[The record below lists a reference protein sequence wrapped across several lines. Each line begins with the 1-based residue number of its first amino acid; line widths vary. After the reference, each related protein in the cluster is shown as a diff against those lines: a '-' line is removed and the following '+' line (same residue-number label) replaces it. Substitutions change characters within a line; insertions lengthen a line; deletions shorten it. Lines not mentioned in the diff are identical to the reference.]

1 MNDPFQVN
9 MFENHLGEVDSFAHH
24 YYKLMDEYFP
34 LPSFEDVILDK
45 MEKQYGA
52 DAVNDALSYFTSY
65 FEEQELQQAEQNEP
79 PPDVDIE
86 EMLKE
91 MPPKNAEELMRLE
104 QKFRDL
110 SNLMCSMT
118 GSIAISLCN
127 ILASPIAEK
136 HQQETLNM
144 LTAASMAH
152 LYTSRA
158 VAELFPNHSVPL
170 SVSYAKRARRNT
182 NIAANILQNI
192 TASSSALT
200 PALNPINSLFDKAL
214 KAIGDFITESNKL
227 PDQDLD

>member
-9 MFENHLGEVDSFAHH
+9 MFENHLGEVDSFAHQ

-79 PPDVDIE
+79 PPDVDIDE
-86 EMLKE
+86 ILKE

-158 VAELFPNHSVPL
+158 VAELFPNRSVPL
-170 SVSYAKRARRNT
+170 SVTYAKRARRNT

-227 PDQDLD
+227 PDQDMD

>member
-9 MFENHLGEVDSFAHH
+9 MFENHLGEVDSFAHQ

-45 MEKQYGA
+45 MEKQYGT

-79 PPDVDIE
+79 PPDVDIDE
-86 EMLKE
+86 ILKE

-158 VAELFPNHSVPL
+158 VAELFPNRSVPL
-170 SVSYAKRARRNT
+170 SVTYAKRARRNT

-200 PALNPINSLFDKAL
+200 PALNPINTLFDKAL

-227 PDQDLD
+227 PDQDMD

>member
-9 MFENHLGEVDSFAHH
+9 MFENHLGEVDSFAHQ

-45 MEKQYGA
+45 MEKQYGT

-65 FEEQELQQAEQNEP
+65 FEDQELQQAEQNEP
-79 PPDVDIE
+79 PPDVDIDE
-86 EMLKE
+86 ILKE

-158 VAELFPNHSVPL
+158 VAELFPNRSVPL
-170 SVSYAKRARRNT
+170 SVTYAKRARRNT

-200 PALNPINSLFDKAL
+200 PALNPINTLFDKAL

-227 PDQDLD
+227 PDQDMD